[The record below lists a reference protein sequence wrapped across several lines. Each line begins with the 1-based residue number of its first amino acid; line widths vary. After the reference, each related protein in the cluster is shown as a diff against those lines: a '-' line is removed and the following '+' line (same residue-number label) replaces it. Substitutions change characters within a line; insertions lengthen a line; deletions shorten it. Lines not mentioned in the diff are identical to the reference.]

1 MWEETCPE
9 DSNDRQPQPQT
20 FTKRA
25 TSAAF
30 RYTSA
35 TSREGK
41 LCYGITVS
49 SIVLYINSTT
59 GWNTLRGS
67 SLYHFHICGDWLVE
81 ATNAVKSLKTSGFQ
95 SWITIT
101 QDWCKIRFRSEAFE
115 KRNKDTWSN
124 LRTTGP
130 SASVNCVHIWAEL
143 CFWRNMQNTCE
154 LGYLERMQK
163 DW

>member
-1 MWEETCPE
+1 MWENTCPE
-9 DSNDRQPQPQT
+9 DSNDRQPQLQT

-30 RYTSA
+30 GHTSA

-67 SLYHFHICGDWLVE
+67 SLYHFHICGHRLVE
-81 ATNAVKSLKTSGFQ
+81 ATNSVKSRKTSGFQ